1 MQRSTHTSTQ
11 TRSPLFAVRAQLLAG
26 TWGQV
31 LWRAALPAAAALAT
45 LWAVPHAVAQPTVS
59 NVAATTPS
67 AGGMPGTSGI
77 NGLTTP
83 SGAPLACLILP
94 ERVAEIGSQVIGV
107 VDAMEVE
114 RGDSVKKGQVLVRL
128 RAEVERAGQD
138 VARSRA
144 QSEAEL
150 RGTVAARELAQIK
163 LDRSRVL
170 KDQNFVST
178 QAVEQAEAELKV
190 AHERVGQAR
199 DALRTLAQEVSM
211 SDAQHSQRTLR
222 SPFDGVVIERYANPG
237 ERFEDK
243 PLLKVAMIQ
252 NLRVEVVAPTSLFG
266 SMRIGQQLTVQ
277 PELPGAA
284 ARPARIAQIDRV
296 LDPASNT
303 FRMRLELPNADGRL
317 PAGLRCKVEIGPRED
332 QSASAPPKAPPAR

>member
-1 MQRSTHTSTQ
+1 MHSSTRPT
-11 TRSPLFAVRAQLLAG
+11 FF
-26 TWGQV
+26 QV
-31 LWRAALPAAAALAT
+31 LRRAALPAAAMLVAM
-45 LWAVPHAVAQPTVS
+45 PHASAQTAVANNAPG
-59 NVAATTPS
+59 AGS
-67 AGGMPGTSGI
+67 AGSASGLPGI

-83 SGAPLACLILP
+83 TGVPLACLILP
-94 ERVAEIGSQVIGV
+94 ERVAEIGSAVIGV
-107 VDAMEVE
+107 VEAMEVE

-199 DALRTLAQEVSM
+199 DVLRTLAQEVSM
-211 SDAQHSQRTLR
+211 SDAQTSQRTLR

-252 NLRVEVVAPTSLFG
+252 NLKVEVVAPTSLFG
-266 SMRIGQQLTVQ
+266 SMRIGQQLNVQ

-303 FRMRLELPNADGRL
+303 FRMRLELPNADGGL
-317 PAGLRCKVEIGPRED
+317 PAGLRCKVEVGPRD
-332 QSASAPPKAPPAR
+332 AQSASAPPKAQPTR